1 MDPKTDKSR
10 RMIVLPDF
18 VLEAIKIHLNK
29 RKVLSQSPHWKDCG
43 LVFTTDLGTPI
54 SPRNLLRHFKT
65 KLKEAGLPEIR
76 FHDMRHT
83 TASLLLE
90 RNVHPKIV
98 SELLGHS
105 SINLTLSTYSHII
118 NPMNKVAS
126 DTMDDIVG
134 RK

>member
-1 MDPKTDKSR
+1 
-10 RMIVLPDF
+10 MILLPDF
-18 VLEAIKIHLNK
+18 VLASIKTHLKK
-29 RKVLSQSPHWKDCG
+29 RKVLSQSSQWKECG
-43 LVFTTDLGTPI
+43 LVFTTDVGTPI
-54 SPRNLLRHFKT
+54 SPRNLQRHFKT

-83 TASLLLE
+83 KASLLLE
-90 RNVHPKIV
+90 RNVHPRIV

-105 SINLTLSTYSHII
+105 SVNLTLNTYSHII

-126 DTMDDIVG
+126 DTMEDIVG